1 MATSGA
7 MAKRWTPAP
16 INRLDFPRMPGVNRR
31 MDDRWVTFDCYGTL
45 IDWNQGFHQLLEP
58 SFGDLTGDLIQAYH
72 VHERLIEAEQPH
84 RLYRDV
90 IQLTLSQAA
99 RSLGLSLAPSDAVR
113 VVRGWGTLAVF
124 PDVEPMLA
132 ALRSQGIRIGV
143 LTNCDNDLF
152 AETQRRFS
160 QPFDQVITA
169 EQVGSYKP
177 QLGHF
182 RRFKELVGASERRW
196 VHVACSW
203 FHDVEPASRLGIH
216 RIWLDREHRSEGP
229 EGTAR
234 RVTAADP
241 VADCVAEFFN
251 QA

>member
-1 MATSGA
+1 M
-7 MAKRWTPAP
+7 
-16 INRLDFPRMPGVNRR
+16 N
-31 MDDRWVTFDCYGTL
+31 DRWVTFDCYGTL
-45 IDWNQGFHQLLEP
+45 IDWKQGLSRLLAP
-58 SFGDLTGDLIQAYH
+58 VFGDLTEDLIQAYH

-84 RLYRDV
+84 RLYREV
-90 IQLTLSQAA
+90 IQLTLAQAA

-113 VVRGWGTLAVF
+113 VLRGWGTLSVF

-132 ALRSQGIRIGV
+132 SLRSQGIRLGV

-160 QPFDQVITA
+160 QRFDQVITA

-182 RRFKELVGASERRW
+182 LKFRELVGASDRRW

-203 FHDVEPASRLGIH
+203 FHDVEPATRMGIH
-216 RIWLDREHRSEGP
+216 RIWLDREQGDEGLP
-229 EGTAR
+229 GTAR
-234 RVTAADP
+234 RVASAEP
-241 VADCVAEFFN
+241 VADGVAQLFK
-251 QA
+251 QP